1 MDKDTM
7 KAFKKLFEKLPD
19 NIHRL
24 VFFSPFTKYKV
35 VNNNYANYVLRQFLA
50 ELNIEPITIHG
61 LRHTHASIL
70 LYEGVNVSYVS
81 SRLGHGE
88 IETTFN
94 NYTHV
99 IKELEERD
107 QIKPADIFEKMLE

>member
-7 KAFKKLFEKLPD
+7 KAFKKLFEKLLN

-35 VNNNYANYVLRQFLA
+35 INNNYENYVLRQFLA
-50 ELNIEPITIHG
+50 ELNIEQITIHG

-94 NYTHV
+94 NYHV

-107 QIKPADIFEKMLE
+107 LMKTADIFEKMLR

>member
-1 MDKDTM
+1 M
-7 KAFKKLFEKLPD
+7 KALKKLFEKLPD

-35 VNNNYANYVLRQFLA
+35 VNNNYANYVLRQQFLA
-50 ELNIEPITIHG
+50 QLNIEPEPITIHG

-107 QIKPADIFEKMLE
+107 QMKTADIFEKMLG

>member
-1 MDKDTM
+1 M

-24 VFFSPFTKYKV
+24 VFFSPLTKYKV
-35 VNNNYANYVLRQFLA
+35 VNNNYANDVLRQFLA
-50 ELNIEPITIHG
+50 QLNIEPITIHE

-107 QIKPADIFEKMLE
+107 QMKTADIFEKMLG

>member
-1 MDKDTM
+1 LKNYQTTFTD
-7 KAFKKLFEKLPD
+7 LY
-19 NIHRL
+19 
-24 VFFSPFTKYKV
+24 FFSPFTKYKV
-35 VNNNYANYVLRQFLA
+35 VNNNYANDVLRQFLA
-50 ELNIEPITIHG
+50 QLNIESITIHG

-94 NYTHV
+94 NYIHV

-107 QIKPADIFEKMLE
+107 QMKTADIFEKMLG

>member
-1 MDKDTM
+1 MTSQER
-7 KAFKKLFEKLPD
+7 FELPTD
-19 NIHRL
+19 NL
-24 VFFSPFTKYKV
+24 SV
-35 VNNNYANYVLRQFLA
+35 
-50 ELNIEPITIHG
+50 HG
-61 LRHTHASIL
+61 FRYTHASIL

-107 QIKPADIFEKMLE
+107 QIKTADIFEKMLM